1 MPVGPSLADLS
12 PLKQKQ
18 PRLQFPVLPNLVDDL
33 VQTVTHHPASNIAY
47 ALAVCSGYAYSDADT
62 VAMIMARMG
71 LLDNHC
77 TEFQLSDDAMFIDST
92 AFLVQSED
100 GRAVILSYRGTSP
113 LNFIGWLLDADI
125 DPEKISLLLTPDGMA
140 KPGYWVHGGLYRNI
154 RATRHKVVQ
163 ALERARRGESVIEGG
178 GTMPHPLE
186 ALYIAGHSLGGAM
199 AALMAIIL
207 HVEPAYENIRQKL
220 RAVYTYGQP
229 MIGPPAVAEFCRRP
243 DFPPL
248 IRYVYRRDVVPH
260 VPPRDSGL
268 FQHFGAEYHL
278 QGETWRPSSPPIKQ
292 ANLAEFAVLAPSDFV
307 VQKIAALRG
316 LSTVWNGVA
325 RAVNN
330 VSLVRLA
337 SRAAEGLPFG
347 DAFVRL
353 PFVYS
358 FGDHSPNHYISR
370 LAPKGVMS
378 EFGDV
383 R

>member
-18 PRLQFPVLPNLVDDL
+18 PRLQFPVLPNLLDDL
-33 VQTVTHHPASNIAY
+33 VQAVTHPVGNIAY

-62 VAMIMARMG
+62 VSMIMARMG
-71 LLDNHC
+71 LFDNHC
-77 TEFQLSDDAMFIDST
+77 AEVQLGDDAMFIDST

-100 GRAVILSYRGTSP
+100 GRAVILCYRGTSP
-113 LNFIGWLLDADI
+113 LNFIDWLLDADI
-125 DPEKISLLLTPDGMA
+125 DPEKISLPLTPDGMA
-140 KPGYWVHGGLYRNI
+140 KHEYWVHGGFYRNI
-154 RATRHKVVQ
+154 RATRNKVVQ
-163 ALERARRGESVIEGG
+163 ALERALRGESVIEGG
-178 GTMPHPLE
+178 GPMAHPLE
-186 ALYIAGHSLGGAM
+186 TLYITGHSLGGAM

-207 HVEPAYENIRQKL
+207 QVEPAYEDIRHKL

-229 MIGPPAVAEFCRRP
+229 MVGPPAIAEFCRRP
-243 DFPPL
+243 GFPPL

-260 VPPRDSGL
+260 APPRDSGL
-268 FQHFGAEYHL
+268 FQHFGAEY
-278 QGETWRPSSPPIKQ
+278 QIQCGTWTPPSPPIGQ
-292 ANLAEFAVLAPSDFV
+292 ANLAEFAVLAPYDFV
-307 VQKIAALRG
+307 VQMIAALRG
-316 LSTVWNGVA
+316 LATVWNGVA

-330 VSLVRLA
+330 LPLVRLA
-337 SRAAEGLPFG
+337 SHVTEGLPFG

-370 LAPKGVMS
+370 LAPPGVLS